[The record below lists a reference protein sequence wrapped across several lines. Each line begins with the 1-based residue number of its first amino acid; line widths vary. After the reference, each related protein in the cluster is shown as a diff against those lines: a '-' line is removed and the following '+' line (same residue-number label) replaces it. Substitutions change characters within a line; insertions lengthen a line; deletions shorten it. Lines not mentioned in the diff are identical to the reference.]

1 MYPKTW
7 ELMEW
12 SWRPTSEG
20 PMGYTNSG
28 VSKMGNLKI
37 IRLTSFHGKPMV
49 FGYPLFKETPN
60 WFCGDSLQFEAN
72 GYGKWVK
79 LWPCWLFRLGFNHQ
93 ELWIYSNVIYS
104 NVDMEKKLISFL

>member
-12 SWRPTSEG
+12 SWGPTSEG

-49 FGYPLFKETPN
+49 FVYPLFKKHPIGCVEILCNLKLTDTGN
-60 WFCGDSLQFEAN
+60 GSNFGLVGYFDWVLTTKNCGFTL
-72 GYGKWVK
+72 
-79 LWPCWLFRLGFNHQ
+79 
-93 ELWIYSNVIYS
+93 
-104 NVDMEKKLISFL
+104 M